1 MLFFG
6 NSITWKVEKQ
16 KRIEGEVEVL
26 KKQQKVE
33 VERITKEN
41 EAKRKATVDQ
51 INAEIAQMQA
61 NIASLKQSR
70 TDKIALS
77 AEELK
82 VSVDKAINDYNRKIV
97 NKQNKAKKLGYY
109 IDAEQRNIQDVINPE
124 QPNAPTSKSI
134 RILNEDTENTK
145 KTTKKWV

>member
-70 TDKIALS
+70 TDKIALL

-145 KTTKKWV
+145 KTTKKRV

>member
-70 TDKIALS
+70 TDKIALL

-134 RILNEDTENTK
+134 RILNEDIENTK
-145 KTTKKWV
+145 KTTKKRV